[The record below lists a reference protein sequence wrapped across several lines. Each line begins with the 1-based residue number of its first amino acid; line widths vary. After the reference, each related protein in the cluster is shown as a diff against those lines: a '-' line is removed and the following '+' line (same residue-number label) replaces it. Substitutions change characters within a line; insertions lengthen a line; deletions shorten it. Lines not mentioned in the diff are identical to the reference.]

1 MQAQPSFS
9 WLFSLTSL
17 LAGWLV
23 YKDKG
28 AGFGVERESAG
39 SVNGS
44 RVDSAGVGG
53 APPKADFCNSPAA
66 FLAEAAEAGEAGIL
80 ISFPEYTPRESRCPG
95 SSLALKS
102 GGGGCLLLC
111 LFLLSCFSRQDPDL
125 PMPQFL
131 CLGG

>member
-1 MQAQPSFS
+1 VQAQPSFS

-44 RVDSAGVGG
+44 GQCRSGRG
-53 APPKADFCNSPAA
+53 APQGR
-66 FLAEAAEAGEAGIL
+66 FLQL
-80 ISFPEYTPRESRCPG
+80 P
-95 SSLALKS
+95 
-102 GGGGCLLLC
+102 
-111 LFLLSCFSRQDPDL
+111 SCFSGRGRRGRGSWDSYLSP
-125 PMPQFL
+125 
-131 CLGG
+131 